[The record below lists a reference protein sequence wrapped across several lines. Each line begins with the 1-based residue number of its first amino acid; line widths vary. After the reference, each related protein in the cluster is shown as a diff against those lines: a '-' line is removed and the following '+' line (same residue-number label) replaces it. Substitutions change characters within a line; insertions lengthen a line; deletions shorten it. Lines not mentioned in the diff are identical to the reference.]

1 MIYLRLRKREK
12 IVNRRK
18 RYILHV
24 LDKLL
29 FGRFKFNR
37 GNFTQPFVLVVSI

>member
-1 MIYLRLRKREK
+1 MIRKREK
-12 IVNRRK
+12 IVDRSN

-24 LDKLL
+24 LNKLL

-37 GNFTQPFVLVVSI
+37 GNFAQPFVLVVSK